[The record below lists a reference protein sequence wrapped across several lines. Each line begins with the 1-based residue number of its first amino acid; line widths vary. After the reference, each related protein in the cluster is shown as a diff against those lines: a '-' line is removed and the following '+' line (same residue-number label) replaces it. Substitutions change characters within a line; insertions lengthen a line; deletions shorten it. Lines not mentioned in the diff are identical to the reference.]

1 MARRY
6 ATPID
11 RESAHEILERKI
23 SQAAEVRDQA
33 PAAPAPRASA
43 PRKAPKPQKGVI
55 EEALDSRIAQNVG
68 RQVARTV
75 TQQIVRGIFGLL
87 KSR

>member
-1 MARRY
+1 MVQTKAVV
-6 ATPID
+6 
-11 RESAHEILERKI
+11 
-23 SQAAEVRDQA
+23 AEKEE
-33 PAAPAPRASA
+33 APAPRAAAPRAAA

-55 EEALDSRIAQNVG
+55 EEALDSRIAQNMG

-75 TQQIVRGIFGLL
+75 TQQIVRGLFGLL